1 MKSNM
6 NISCPISTERVNEK
20 VVRIIALLTVIYVS
34 VFLIFPSVVAFIFLG
49 IDFSLRAFNSGKGS
63 FVKIISC
70 KIHAL
75 LNMKSKSVDA
85 APKKF
90 AACLGMIF
98 SISIAILLGF
108 DFQLIA
114 FVLGVMFVLC
124 ATMEAAFAICVG
136 CHLYS
141 LLRFIKFSKTTT
153 I

>member
-63 FVKIISC
+63 FMKIISC

-90 AACLGMIF
+90 AASLGMIF
-98 SISIAILLGF
+98 SFSLAILFGF
-108 DFQLIA
+108 QFQTTA
-114 FVLGVMFVLC
+114 MVMGAMFVLC
-124 ATMEAAFAICVG
+124 AIMEAVLSFCVG

-141 LLRFIKFSKTTT
+141 LLKLLKITKASF
-153 I
+153 